1 VTELEKT
8 TFIFLRHGEPV
19 GGKIFRGSNDDPL
32 TELGWQQL
40 KKSVKYLSYDEIIS
54 SPLKRCLEFAED
66 LHVDLNLPLHIKN
79 DLQEIHLGDWEGLS
93 ATQVDI
99 LDSKALGAFWDDP
112 HANTPPNGESF
123 TDFEQRILSVWTC
136 LKEDYLSTKQSKTL
150 LVVCHAGVM
159 MVLLKELLKIPMQNI
174 LCLKLN
180 YASKV
185 RVEVYAASYGLK
197 PQVYIEHGYEF

>member
-1 VTELEKT
+1 MTELEKT

-40 KKSVKYLSYDEIIS
+40 KQSVKDLTCDEIIS
-54 SPLKRCLEFAED
+54 SPLKRCLEFSEY
-66 LHVDLNLPLHIKN
+66 LHADLNLPLQIKN

-93 ATQVDI
+93 AAQVDI

-123 TDFEQRILSVWTC
+123 IDFEQRVLSAWSA
-136 LKEDYLSTKQSKTL
+136 LNQDYVSSEQSKTL

-185 RVEVYAASYGLK
+185 RVEVYAASYNLK